1 MPLLVI
7 QKVKIVITFTLGHLK
22 FFRGNG
28 PKSCCDQ
35 PKSLILNQG
44 KPLKSFLVQFEICS
58 KKNRRWP
65 NLKTILSSLLSF
77 ILNRECTVIV
87 KTFNLSKSYFLMF
100 LSSLKIAGVHLADFW
115 RKCLAVNVII
125 FCASIPRKTF
135 LTVAYHNRIYDMST
149 SAGWNPLRSK
159 NEKWLPF
166 DLFVSSL
173 LFWSFFS

>member
-1 MPLLVI
+1 M
-7 QKVKIVITFTLGHLK
+7 
-22 FFRGNG
+22 
-28 PKSCCDQ
+28 
-35 PKSLILNQG
+35 
-44 KPLKSFLVQFEICS
+44 
-58 KKNRRWP
+58 
-65 NLKTILSSLLSF
+65 KTILSSLLSF

-115 RKCLAVNVII
+115 RKCLAVNVTI

-159 NEKWLPF
+159 NEKWFPL

-173 LFWSFFS
+173 LFWSFFFLMSDLHARSSNKGMKECILVPSAACESLFLLSLLLRARVD